1 MLGIEKN
8 LGERV
13 QRKNLTEQLY
23 EILERQIISGEILP
37 GTKLSEENVADAF
50 GVSRSPAREAITE
63 LERIGLAA
71 RAGAR
76 DRMVAMPTEDLIRE
90 TFEVWW
96 ILDAGRTYLA
106 SLQATPEEHKR
117 LYELLDEIDASQSKG
132 DEAGRAKLMEEFHQL
147 LYGGCKNEQLLR
159 ILHDYGKYIKWFKEL
174 YFKRLD
180 KSEASRME
188 HRQMVDHYV
197 NKDLLGLTAVI
208 RKHILRQRDETM
220 EHFATAGAL
229 VIEAKN
235 NFGI

>member
-71 RAGAR
+71 RAGTR

-106 SLQATPEEHKR
+106 SLEATPEEHKR

-159 ILHDYGKYIKWFKEL
+159 ILHDYGKYIRWFKEL

-197 NKDLLGLTAVI
+197 NKDLLGLTGVI

-220 EHFATAGAL
+220 EHFATAGGA
-229 VIEAKN
+229 
-235 NFGI
+235 GD

>member
-23 EILERQIISGEILP
+23 EILERQIISGKILP

-159 ILHDYGKYIKWFKEL
+159 ILHDYGKYIRWFKEL